1 MLKSSPWES
10 IPMSRFPARAHQYL
24 NELQS
29 CFTADVVEAVERVS
43 PRTQSSARSRG
54 SRVYICGNGG
64 SAGNAIHI
72 ANDLIYGAGCGTT
85 QLGGINVEALVANPA
100 VLTCLAND
108 IAYIN
113 IFSEQLHVKV
123 RPMICSL
130 CLVVAAGPAILSML

>member
-10 IPMSRFPARAHQYL
+10 MQCLDFIRAHQYL

-29 CFTADVVEAVERVS
+29 CFTADVVEAVERLAQNLTS
-43 PRTQSSARSRG
+43 QGPKEA
-54 SRVYICGNGG
+54 VYICGNGG

-113 IFSEQLHVKV
+113 IFSEQLHKGSPDDLLIVL
-123 RPMICSL
+123 SGSGL
-130 CLVVAAGPAILSML
+130 TILSML